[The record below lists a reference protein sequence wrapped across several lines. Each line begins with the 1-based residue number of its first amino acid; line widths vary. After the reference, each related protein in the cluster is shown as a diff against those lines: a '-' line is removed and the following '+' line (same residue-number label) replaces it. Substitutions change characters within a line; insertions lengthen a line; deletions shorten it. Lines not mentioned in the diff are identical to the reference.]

1 MKKPPKV
8 GVYTSLD
15 VLFDTRLATLQEI
28 LPELVDKALSEGYL
42 DRQFDEFPPI
52 TKEKFKFLYDHRN
65 EETLLQAFPTL
76 AVSNIREMCLKL
88 VGQKIG
94 SPYSSGAK
102 LFVNIY
108 PYKPSEEYIT
118 KLLDTIVKHMGGFVD
133 VEFINKSEAQLTPQF
148 CKAHFEAMF
157 MYDAS
162 LWLDT
167 HAKNQNFKTC
177 KIPNI
182 MLYIPCI
189 YFGTKPDEQTLQQYK
204 AINMSPFRK
213 FEIECSPFIAV
224 NVLDTQVFCIDPILF
239 REGLEK
245 QEPEKAS

>member
-1 MKKPPKV
+1 MKKRPKV
-8 GVYTSLD
+8 GVYAPLD
-15 VLFDTRLATLQEI
+15 VLFDTRLATLQEV
-28 LPELVDKALSEGYL
+28 LPELVDKVLAEGYL
-42 DRQFDEFPPI
+42 DRQFDEFLPI
-52 TKEKFKFLYDHRN
+52 TKDKFKFLYDNRN
-65 EETLLQAFPTL
+65 EETLLQAFPTM

-102 LFVNIY
+102 LFVNVY
-108 PYKPSEEYIT
+108 PYKPTEDYIA
-118 KLLDTIVKHMGGFVD
+118 KLLDVIVRHMGGLVD
-133 VEFINKSEAQLTPQF
+133 VEFINKSEEQLTPQY
-148 CKAHFEAMF
+148 CKMNFEAMF

-162 LWLDT
+162 VWLDT
-167 HAKNQNFKTC
+167 HAKNQNFKAC

-224 NVLDTQVFCIDPILF
+224 NVLDTQVFCIDPVLF
-239 REGLEK
+239 REGLETK
-245 QEPEKAS
+245 PAEQAT